1 MSLSFAQR
9 YGILCLDASVDE
21 IVVATMQP
29 FDVSWLESLQE
40 FAERSVRRVVAS
52 PEQIKKY
59 SERFYSLNASVVG
72 AGAAIAPMADDAVP
86 AHVLQIGDGD
96 GFTADDQHV
105 IKLVEWLLQFAFEQR
120 ASDIHL
126 EPRLPEGRI
135 RFRVD
140 GLLHPVY
147 RLPDAVMTSM
157 VSRLKI
163 LARMDVTERRRP
175 QVGRIK
181 MLSANSAA
189 VELRMPTALGE
200 KLVVRIFDASLMM
213 QSFDQ
218 LGLAGRD
225 LTRWRRILNIGQSI
239 VLVTGPTGSGK
250 TATLYSSLKYLAATA
265 VNLSTIEDPIEMLID
280 DFNQS
285 QINTAIDFGF
295 AEAIRALMRQDPDII
310 MVGEIRD
317 ADTAH
322 MAIQAALIGHLVLS
336 TLHTQDA
343 PSAISRLV
351 DLEVPMYLLR
361 ATLVGVVAQRLI
373 RILCKDCRV

>member
-1 MSLSFAQR
+1 M
-9 YGILCLDASVDE
+9 
-21 IVVATMQP
+21 
-29 FDVSWLESLQE
+29 
-40 FAERSVRRVVAS
+40 
-52 PEQIKKY
+52 
-59 SERFYSLNASVVG
+59 
-72 AGAAIAPMADDAVP
+72 P

-96 GFTADDQHV
+96 GVTADDQHV

-126 EPRLPEGRI
+126 EPRPPQGRI

-140 GLLHPVY
+140 GILHLVY

-181 MLSANSAA
+181 TVSVNRATAKLRLSS
-189 VELRMPTALGE
+189 MPTALGE

-218 LGLAGRD
+218 LGLTGRR
-225 LTRWRRILNIGQSI
+225 LKRFRRILNIRQGL
-239 VLVTGPTGSGK
+239 VLVARPTGSGK
-250 TATLYSSLKYLAATA
+250 TITLYSSLKYLAATA

-295 AEAIRALMRQDPDII
+295 ADAIRAIMRQDPDII
-310 MVGEIRD
+310 MVGEIRN
-317 ADTAH
+317 A
-322 MAIQAALIGHLVLS
+322 
-336 TLHTQDA
+336 
-343 PSAISRLV
+343 
-351 DLEVPMYLLR
+351 
-361 ATLVGVVAQRLI
+361 
-373 RILCKDCRV
+373 

>member
-59 SERFYSLNASVVG
+59 SERFYSLKAS
-72 AGAAIAPMADDAVP
+72 AIAPMDDDAVP

-140 GLLHPVY
+140 GVLHPVY

-189 VELRMPTALGE
+189 VELRLSSMPTALGE

-225 LTRWRRILNIGQSI
+225 LTRWRRILNIGQSL

-373 RILCKDCRV
+373 RILCKDCRA